1 MMLVMMVM
9 MVLSMMMVMMLVM
22 MIRSPSSEQVSKKSS
37 QFVLCHL
44 VQPYSSRGILDGDG
58 GIRWWWWW
66 WFLLCLLVY
75 SIRLMPYLKYG
86 VNTRDN
92 DDDDDYNDDQWGF
105 FCILE
110 STFYMP
116 WSLIK
121 EGEENR
127 KNIAHCELWPFGI
140 SPWPVFRWE
149 LLNKHECHAMGTIL
163 IFEPWTPS

>member
-1 MMLVMMVM
+1 MMV
-9 MVLSMMMVMMLVM
+9 VM

-66 WFLLCLLVY
+66 WFLLCLLVH

-92 DDDDDYNDDQWGF
+92 DDDDDYNDDQWVF

-121 EGEENR
+121 EGER
-127 KNIAHCELWPFGI
+127 KSPIVSCDHLGFPRGQFFGGNYWI
-140 SPWPVFRWE
+140 NMNAMQWE
-149 LLNKHECHAMGTIL
+149 LYWFLNHEPHRNY
-163 IFEPWTPS
+163 